1 MSEDKGKGGLTAGL
15 NKEDQ
20 KLFSKFL
27 KSQVSS
33 KEDSVRISKEEMR
46 LQKEINQQYSIAS
59 KLQEEIADTEKEI
72 LELVNKRIKSSDKM
86 KDLQDKIKKTIDEQA
101 DTEKELF
108 TSNKLVLLK
117 KKKIAEL
124 ANDTSVAG
132 VAMLHYLKQEVEEE
146 ENKQKLLET
155 QLYQIDQYIKGSTI
169 LLNIERNK
177 NSELTEQI
185 GIQEEFLGNQKT
197 MVVDAMRLAK
207 EAEEHVETLHK
218 AAHAAGELVEKYEEI
233 LEPFDEIDAWMQKIP
248 GGGLMSKAL
257 GLDGI
262 GKKIKQQIVDKI
274 AAGEVAGKGLVAS
287 MGPLIPL
294 LIAAGLLMKAFEF
307 DKELTQFSKDLDV
320 SKGSAL
326 EASNHADH
334 LATHLGMA
342 NITGKEMGASM
353 VALKEEFGDIALTND
368 KLVEGVTMLR
378 ERMGLTNEEA
388 ISLNSTAT
396 LLGTNLDEL
405 SASSMKMSEG
415 LIGGKQMLKEMA
427 KLPKSLIAGFKGT
440 TKELQ
445 KAVIKGKLFGLTI
458 EKAQSAGEG
467 MLNIE
472 ESLQKEMT
480 FNILAGKSMN
490 LNKARQL
497 ALEGKTAELQDEIL
511 NQAGSLED
519 YQKMGP
525 LQQKAMAEA
534 LNMSK
539 EEMTEML
546 VKAQELKDAGLDQ
559 AKVEEVLAANGE
571 ERDKMMSSMD
581 ATQQGYLQK
590 LIEQKNQEEA
600 SAKFQTA
607 MNRLMEAF
615 SKSML
620 PVVNVLGE
628 ILGYIGNI
636 VDYLTKGVEYVNHFV
651 HELSGATE
659 PLKDGEGFMS
669 KMLKYAVG
677 IGAAM
682 LAWSA
687 GKKALSGLKSM
698 IPGMGG
704 GKATEAA
711 SSATG
716 SADQLKGAKEGKN
729 KVSQLLDG
737 IKNIIDSIKG
747 VVQSAIQFVR
757 DVGKDLIN
765 TVKDLFNGII
775 DLVRSV
781 GSNVLSTLQELI
793 GGIGKTFQ
801 SIIKFVKEV
810 GTDLI
815 GTVRDLLNS
824 VVELVRSVGSNV
836 LSTLQE
842 LVKGIGNVLSEGANI
857 VVNVGSKLAEGAM
870 KILNIIIQGLG
881 KAAGQL
887 PAIMSALG
895 SAVVAFFT
903 PMAALVPL
911 APAIAIFT
919 LAMIGLGYAFK
930 LLGEGI
936 GAAAPGIQAFF
947 DGMGGVI
954 EAVGNAIAK
963 VIETITTSIIR
974 LQDIDPLRLMG
985 VAGGI
990 ASVGFAIAGFGAG
1003 AGAGG
1008 VMSAIGSFFDE
1019 DPVEK
1024 FNRFA
1029 TIDSA
1034 KLVEVAGAI
1043 DKLGDAIAKF
1053 GAQVGKIGEVSGIID
1068 TIDKVM
1074 ELHDAVSENPISE
1087 AVEGVASAVG
1097 DIFSKAASFVTSSA
1111 PEASSVTTST
1121 AAPAASGAAAAPQ
1134 GSLKEVADL
1143 LKQILSATSQPVSI
1157 NIGGKVIDEIGKQ
1170 TTLRK
1175 TYSTKIDTAHGAF
1188 G

>member
-1 MSEDKGKGGLTAGL
+1 MADNTKNSSTKRVKVDPAQGKTAKALVTLADSYNSELQKTILKNTELKDLAKELESSWGDLSKVLMSINDNSSKL
-15 NKEDQ
+15 NKNFAFVEDVA
-20 KLFSKFL
+20 KDIVDSMNDIGSELFT
-27 KSQVSS
+27 QV
-33 KEDSVRISKEEMR
+33 
-46 LQKEINQQYSIAS
+46 
-59 KLQEEIADTEKEI
+59 
-72 LELVNKRIKSSDKM
+72 
-86 KDLQDKIKKTIDEQA
+86 DLSEKIKKIQREQGKRLTEFKKAHKGLNELIQDEKKLE
-101 DTEKELF
+101 DEKD
-108 TSNKLVLLK
+108 KLSEYQYNRK
-117 KKKIAEL
+117 
-124 ANDTSVAG
+124 
-132 VAMLHYLKQEVEEE
+132 LKQLKVERE
-146 ENKQKLLET
+146 
-155 QLYQIDQYIKGSTI
+155 I
-169 LLNIERNK
+169 
-177 NSELTEQI
+177 
-185 GIQEEFLGNQKT
+185 
-197 MVVDAMRLAK
+197 K
-207 EAEEHVETLHK
+207 EAALAQLKADQQAGAFAIQALAGLEETAK
-218 AAHAAGELVEKYEEI
+218 AMGIANEHAKKLGFNLENATRTVTGKLEKSFEFIEEV
-233 LEPFDEIDAWMQKIP
+233 PFLSDV
-248 GGGLMSKAL
+248 L
-257 GLDGI
+257 GLDS
-262 GKKIKQQIVDKI
+262 IKEQLEKNVK
-274 AAGEVAGKGLVAS
+274 ASLVKSMTEGKGAAS
-287 MGPLIPL
+287 SMFSAMISGARSLIATMAPLLPLIL
-294 LIAAGLLMKAFEF
+294 AAYAVYKAFEF

-342 NITGKEMGASM
+342 NITGKEMGATM
-353 VALKEEFGDIALTND
+353 VALKEEFGDAALTND
-368 KLVEGVTMLR
+368 KLIEGVTMLR

-388 ISLNSTAT
+388 ISLNATAT

-415 LIGGKQMLKEMA
+415 LIGGKQMLKEMS
-427 KLPKSLIAGFKGT
+427 KLPKSILVGFKGT

-445 KAVIKGKLFGLTI
+445 KAVVKGKLFGL
-458 EKAQSAGEG
+458 ELSKAQSIGDS
-467 MLNIE
+467 LLSIE
-472 ESLQKEMT
+472 ESLEKEMT
-480 FNILAGKSMN
+480 ANVLTGKRMN

-497 ALEGKTAELQDEIL
+497 ALEGDISGLQQELLD
-511 NQAGSLED
+511 QAGGLDD
-519 YQKMGP
+519 YQKMAP
-525 LQQKAMAEA
+525 YQQKAYAEA
-534 LNMSK
+534 MGMTRD
-539 EEMTEML
+539 EMTEML
-546 VKAQELKDAGLDQ
+546 VKAQELKDVGLDQ
-559 AKVEEVLAANGE
+559 AKVEEVLAANGA
-571 ERDKMMSSMD
+571 ERDKMMSRMD

-600 SAKFQTA
+600 TAKFQTS

-620 PVVNVLGE
+620 PVIDLLGE
-628 ILGYIGNI
+628 MLGYIGNI

-651 HELSGATE
+651 HELSGSTE
-659 PLKDGEGFMS
+659 PLKEGEGIMS
-669 KMLKYAVG
+669 KILKYTIG

-682 LAWSA
+682 LAWNA
-687 GKKALSGLKSM
+687 GKKALGGLKSM

-757 DVGKDLIN
+757 DVGKDLIS

-793 GGIGKTFQ
+793 G
-801 SIIKFVKEV
+801 
-810 GTDLI
+810 
-815 GTVRDLLNS
+815 
-824 VVELVRSVGSNV
+824 
-836 LSTLQE
+836 
-842 LVKGIGNVLSEGANI
+842 GIGNVLSEGANI

-954 EAVGNAIAK
+954 EAVGTAIAK

-974 LQDIDPLRLMG
+974 LQDINPLRLMG

-990 ASVGFAIAGFGAG
+990 GAVGLAIAGFGAG

-1008 VMSAIGSFFDE
+1008 VMAGIGSFFDE

-1053 GAQVGKIGEVSGIID
+1053 SSQVGKIGEVSGIID

-1087 AVEGVASAVG
+1087 AVAEVASAVG
-1097 DIFSKAASFVTSSA
+1097 DIFSKAASFVTSTPTA
-1111 PEASSVTTST
+1111 DTVNTTGVAAGST
-1121 AAPAASGAAAAPQ
+1121 APAAAQQ
-1134 GSLKEVADL
+1134 GSMKEVTDL
-1143 LKQILSATSQPVSI
+1143 LKQLITATSQPVKI
-1157 NIGGKVIDEIGKQ
+1157 NIGGKVIDEIEKQ

-1175 TYSTKIDTAHGAF
+1175 TYNTKMDTAHGAF

>member
-1 MSEDKGKGGLTAGL
+1 MAKGTEKSKEILKTNPAAAKSAKALVTLADSYNSELQKTILHNTELKDLAKELESSWGDLSKVLLSINDKSSKLNKNFGFVEDVAKDIVDSMNDIGSELYTQVDISEKIKKIQKEQGKRLSEFKKAHAGL
-15 NKEDQ
+15 NELIQDEK
-20 KLFSKFL
+20 KL
-27 KSQVSS
+27 
-33 KEDSVRISKEEMR
+33 
-46 LQKEINQQYSIAS
+46 
-59 KLQEEIADTEKEI
+59 
-72 LELVNKRIKSSDKM
+72 
-86 KDLQDKIKKTIDEQA
+86 
-101 DTEKELF
+101 
-108 TSNKLVLLK
+108 
-117 KKKIAEL
+117 
-124 ANDTSVAG
+124 
-132 VAMLHYLKQEVEEE
+132 EEE
-146 ENKQKLLET
+146 KDTLSKYQYDRKLRQLKVEREIKENALAQLKADQQAGAFAIQALVGLEETAKAMDIANEHAKKLGFNLENAT
-155 QLYQIDQYIKGSTI
+155 RTVTGKLEKSFDF
-169 LLNIERNK
+169 L
-177 NSELTEQI
+177 
-185 GIQEEFLGNQKT
+185 EEVPFLSD
-197 MVVDAMRLAK
+197 V
-207 EAEEHVETLHK
+207 
-218 AAHAAGELVEKYEEI
+218 
-233 LEPFDEIDAWMQKIP
+233 
-248 GGGLMSKAL
+248 L
-257 GLDGI
+257 GLDSI
-262 GKKIKQQIVDKI
+262 KENLEKNVKASLVKSMTEGKG
-274 AAGEVAGKGLVAS
+274 AASSMFSAMVAGARSLIAT
-287 MGPLIPL
+287 MAPLLPLIL
-294 LIAAGLLMKAFEF
+294 AAYAVYKAFEF

-320 SKGSAL
+320 SKDTAMGLSIEADAIAGSLGVAGVNGV
-326 EASNHADH
+326 EVGKAM
-334 LATHLGMA
+334 ATV
-342 NITGKEMGASM
+342 KDSMGATA
-353 VALKEEFGDIALTND
+353 ALANKE
-368 KLVEGVTMLR
+368 LVGAVSLLQTR
-378 ERMGLTNEEA
+378 IGLSGEEA
-388 ISLNSTAT
+388 MALNSTAT
-396 LLGTNLDEL
+396 ILGTNLNDL
-405 SASSMKMSEG
+405 AASSYDMADG
-415 LIGGKQMLKEMA
+415 LIGGKAMLKEMA
-427 KLPKSLIAGFKGT
+427 KLPKSLVVGFKGT

-445 KAVIKGKLFGLTI
+445 KAIVKGKLFGLTI
-458 EKAQSAGEG
+458 EQAQKAGEG
-467 MLNIE
+467 MLDIE
-472 ESLQKEMT
+472 QSLEKEMT
-480 FNILAGKSMN
+480 FNILAGKNMN

-511 NQAGSLED
+511 NQAGSLSEF
-519 YQKMGP
+519 QKMGP
-525 LQQKAMAEA
+525 MQQKAMADA

-539 EEMTEML
+539 EELTEML
-546 VKAQELKDAGLDQ
+546 TKTQEMADVGLSQ
-559 AKVEEVLAANGE
+559 AAVEEQMKLSLE
-571 ERDKMMSSMD
+571 DQQSTIDSMTD
-581 ATQQGYLQK
+581 EKKKAYLQDLLNK
-590 LIEQKNQEEA
+590 KKQEEA
-600 SAKFQTA
+600 TAKFNDSMTK
-607 MNRLMEAF
+607 LTEAF
-615 SKSML
+615 QKTMM
-620 PVVNVLGE
+620 PVVELLGE
-628 ILGYIGNI
+628 ALGYVGDIIHWFTVGIEKLNHWI
-636 VDYLTKGVEYVNHFV
+636 HSLTGAKE
-651 HELSGATE
+651 ELKE
-659 PLKDGEGFMS
+659 GEGVMS
-669 KMLKYAVG
+669 SILSWAAK
-677 IGAAM
+677 IGGAI
-682 LAWSA
+682 LLWNV
-687 GKKALSGLKSM
+687 GKKALGGMAGMVKNM

-704 GKATEAA
+704 SKATEAA

-765 TVKDLFNGII
+765 TVKDLFNGVV

-781 GSNVLSTLQELI
+781 GT
-793 GGIGKTFQ
+793 
-801 SIIKFVKEV
+801 
-810 GTDLI
+810 
-815 GTVRDLLNS
+815 
-824 VVELVRSVGSNV
+824 NV

-842 LVKGIGNVLSEGANI
+842 LVKGIGNVLSEGTDI
-857 VVNVGSKLAEGAM
+857 IVNVGSKLAEGAM

-919 LAMIGLGYAFK
+919 GAMIGLGFAFK

-963 VIETITTSIIR
+963 VVETITTSIIR
-974 LQDIDPLRLMG
+974 LQDIDPTRLMG

-1053 GAQVGKIGEVSGIID
+1053 SSQVGKIGEVSGIID

-1097 DIFSKAASFVTSSA
+1097 DIFAKAASFVTS
-1111 PEASSVTTST
+1111 
-1121 AAPAASGAAAAPQ
+1121 APAEATVNTSAGAGAQPGAAVAQQ
-1134 GSLKEVADL
+1134 GSMKEVADL
-1143 LKQILSATSQPVSI
+1143 LKQLITVTSQPVKI
-1157 NIGGKVIDEIGKQ
+1157 NIGGKVIDEIEKQ

-1175 TYSTKIDTAHGAF
+1175 TYNTKMDTAHGAF

>member
-1 MSEDKGKGGLTAGL
+1 MAKEKAAVPISEK
-15 NKEDQ
+15 DQ
-20 KLFSKFL
+20 KDFAKFL
-27 KSQVSS
+27 QDYKKQQQAAKKSNSEI
-33 KEDSVRISKEEMR
+33 KDISAEILKSETARLALVEKMR
-46 LQKEINQQYSIAS
+46 RANSAILDLQKNILDAESKGEDLSVDILKGMLDRVKTQKTLYKQGRDAFAQQQDS
-59 KLQEEIADTEKEI
+59 LKEQLKFNKA
-72 LELVNKRIKSSDKM
+72 LEAASDK
-86 KDLQDKIKKTIDEQA
+86 A
-101 DTEKELF
+101 D
-108 TSNKLVLLK
+108 
-117 KKKIAEL
+117 
-124 ANDTSVAG
+124 
-132 VAMLHYLKQEVEEE
+132 
-146 ENKQKLLET
+146 
-155 QLYQIDQYIKGSTI
+155 
-169 LLNIERNK
+169 
-177 NSELTEQI
+177 
-185 GIQEEFLGNQKT
+185 
-197 MVVDAMRLAK
+197 
-207 EAEEHVETLHK
+207 
-218 AAHAAGELVEKYEEI
+218 ELVEKYEGITEAF
-233 LEPFDEIDAWMQKIP
+233 EEADEFVKKLP
-248 GGGLMSKAL
+248 GGELLSKFL
-257 GLDGI
+257 GTDKVGD
-262 GKKIKQQIVDKI
+262 KIKESVTKRLTEGQM
-274 AAGEVAGKGLVAS
+274 AGKGLVAS
-287 MGPLIPL
+287 LGPLIPL

-334 LATHLGMA
+334 LATNLGMA

-388 ISLNSTAT
+388 LSLNSTAT

-427 KLPKSLIAGFKGT
+427 KLPKSLVAGFKGT
-440 TKELQ
+440 TQQLQ
-445 KAVIKGKLFGLTI
+445 KAIVKGKLFGLTI
-458 EKAQSAGEG
+458 EQAQKAGEG
-467 MLNIE
+467 MLQIE

-480 FNILAGKSMN
+480 FNILAGKNMN

-511 NQAGSLED
+511 SQAGSLED

-539 EEMTEML
+539 DELTEML
-546 VKAQELKDAGLDQ
+546 TKTQEMADVGLSQ
-559 AKVEEVLAANGE
+559 AAVEEQMKLSLE
-571 ERDKMMSSMD
+571 D
-581 ATQQGYLQK
+581 QQSTIDGMNDEKKKAYLQDLLNK
-590 LIEQKNQEEA
+590 KKQEEA
-600 SAKFQTA
+600 TAKFADSMTK
-607 MNRLMEAF
+607 LTEAF
-615 SKSML
+615 QKTMM
-620 PVVNVLGE
+620 PVVELLGE
-628 ILGYIGNI
+628 ALGYVGDIIHYFTVGIEKLNHWI
-636 VDYLTKGVEYVNHFV
+636 HSLTGAKE
-651 HELSGATE
+651 ELKE
-659 PLKDGEGFMS
+659 GEGVMS
-669 KMLKYAVG
+669 SILKWAMK
-677 IGAAM
+677 IGGAI
-682 LAWSA
+682 LLWNV
-687 GKKALSGLKSM
+687 GKKALGGLKSM

-704 GKATEAA
+704 GKTAEAA

-716 SADQLKGAKEGKN
+716 SADQVKGATQGKN
-729 KVSQLLDG
+729 KVSQILDG

-747 VVQSAIQFVR
+747 VVQSAIQFVK

-765 TVKDLFNGII
+765 TVKDLFNGVV

-781 GSNVLSTLQELI
+781 GTNVLSTLQELI
-793 GGIGKTFQ
+793 GGIGK
-801 SIIKFVKEV
+801 ILAD
-810 GTDLI
+810 GTDI
-815 GTVRDLLNS
+815 
-824 VVELVRSVGSNV
+824 
-836 LSTLQE
+836 
-842 LVKGIGNVLSEGANI
+842 I
-857 VVNVGSKLAEGAM
+857 VNVGSKLAEGAM
-870 KILNIIIQGLG
+870 KILNIIIEGLG

-936 GAAAPGIQAFF
+936 GAAAPGIEAFF
-947 DGMGGVI
+947 NGMGTVI
-954 EAVGNAIAK
+954 ESVGTAISK

-990 ASVGFAIAGFGAG
+990 VSVGAAIAGFGAG

-1008 VMSAIGSFFDE
+1008 IMAGIGKFFDE

-1034 KLVEVAGAI
+1034 KLIEVASAI
-1043 DKLGDAIAKF
+1043 DKLGNAIANF
-1053 GAQVGKIGEVSGIID
+1053 SSQVGKIGEVSGIIE

-1074 ELHDAVSENPISE
+1074 ELHDAVTENPIEEAISGVAE
-1087 AVEGVASAVG
+1087 AVGG
-1097 DIFSKAASFVTSSA
+1097 IFSKAASFVTSSA
-1111 PEASSVTTST
+1111 PEASSVTTSAG
-1121 AAPAASGAAAAPQ
+1121 AAPAASGAAVSQ

>member
-1 MSEDKGKGGLTAGL
+1 MSAEQGKGGLTAGL
-15 NKEDQ
+15 NKKDQ
-20 KLFSKFL
+20 KLFSEFL

-46 LQKEINQQYSIAS
+46 LQKEINGFYSAAALIQKEMAAR
-59 KLQEEIADTEKEI
+59 EEEI
-72 LELVNKRIKSSDKM
+72 LELVNKRMKSSSKM
-86 KDLQDKIKKTIDEQA
+86 KDLQDDIKKSTEEQTDKVHELNKTWKLIDA
-101 DTEKELF
+101 
-108 TSNKLVLLK
+108 K

-124 ANDTSVAG
+124 EEKSDYSSFIQ
-132 VAMLHYLKQEVEEE
+132 LQYLKQELGDQE
-146 ENKQKLLET
+146 QKKDLLKT
-155 QLYQIDQYIKGSTI
+155 QLYQIGEYIHGSTE
-169 LLNIERNK
+169 LLNIERQNVKELNNK
-177 NSELTEQI
+177 IE
-185 GIQEEFLGNQKT
+185 LGNQ
-197 MVVDAMRLAK
+197 VLSGLQDAGNEQLKSVKA
-207 EAEEHVETLHK
+207 AQEHVETLHK
-218 AAHAAGELVEKYEEI
+218 AAHAAGELVEKYEEV

-388 ISLNSTAT
+388 LSLNSTAT

-881 KAAGQL
+881 KAAAQL

-1074 ELHDAVSENPISE
+1074 ELHDVVSENPISE

-1097 DIFSKAASFVTSSA
+1097 DIFAKAASFVTSSA

-1121 AAPAASGAAAAPQ
+1121 AAPSAAGAAAAPQ

>member
-1 MSEDKGKGGLTAGL
+1 MSKNEAAVPINPK
-15 NKEDQ
+15 DQ
-20 KLFSKFL
+20 KLFSDFL
-27 KSQVSS
+27 KEQAKARKQSISDRSS
-33 KEDSVRISKEEMR
+33 ELDLSK
-46 LQKEINQQYSIAS
+46 S
-59 KLQEEIADTEKEI
+59 LQEREKEI
-72 LELVNKRIKSSDKM
+72 LNLLNERKQAASEYNDYARTMNDLM
-86 KDLQDKIKKTIDEQA
+86 KDQTREQKLRSKDLIKEMHMQKKILLDQMKSYDVLVDRAKK
-101 DTEKELF
+101 EKEHF
-108 TSNKLVLLK
+108 ELLK
-117 KKKIAEL
+117 KA
-124 ANDTSVAG
+124 S
-132 VAMLHYLKQEVEEE
+132 
-146 ENKQKLLET
+146 
-155 QLYQIDQYIKGSTI
+155 S
-169 LLNIERNK
+169 
-177 NSELTEQI
+177 
-185 GIQEEFLGNQKT
+185 
-197 MVVDAMRLAK
+197 
-207 EAEEHVETLHK
+207 K
-218 AAHAAGELVEKYEEI
+218 ADELVEKYEGITEAF
-233 LEPFDEIDAWMQKIP
+233 EEADEFVKKLP
-248 GGGLMSKAL
+248 GGELLSKFL
-257 GLDGI
+257 GTDKI
-262 GKKIKQQIVDKI
+262 GEKIKENVTKRLTEGQM
-274 AAGEVAGKGLVAS
+274 AGKGLVAS
-287 MGPLIPL
+287 MGPLLPL

-353 VALKEEFGDIALTND
+353 VALKEEFGDIALKND

-388 ISLNSTAT
+388 ISLNGTAT

-415 LIGGKQMLKEMA
+415 LIGGKQMLKEMS

-445 KAVIKGKLFGLTI
+445 KAVVKGKLFGL
-458 EKAQSAGEG
+458 ELSKAQSIGDG
-467 MLNIE
+467 LLDIE
-472 ESLQKEMT
+472 QSLEKEMT
-480 FNILAGKSMN
+480 ANILTGKRMN

-497 ALEGKTAELQDEIL
+497 ALEGDISGLQQELLD
-511 NQAGSLED
+511 QAGGLDD
-519 YQKMGP
+519 YQKMAP
-525 LQQKAMAEA
+525 YQQKAYAEA
-534 LNMSK
+534 MGMTRD
-539 EEMTEML
+539 EMTEML

-559 AKVEEVLAANGE
+559 AKVEEVLAANGA
-571 ERDKMMSSMD
+571 ERDKLMSSMD

-669 KMLKYAVG
+669 KILKYAVG

-687 GKKALSGLKSM
+687 GKKALGGLKSM

-704 GKATEAA
+704 GKASEAA

-801 SIIKFVKEV
+801 SIIKFVKDV

-815 GTVRDLLNS
+815 STVKDLLNS

-919 LAMIGLGYAFK
+919 GAMIGLGYAFK

-963 VIETITTSIIR
+963 VIETITASIIR

-1053 GAQVGKIGEVSGIID
+1053 SSQVGKIGEVSGIID

-1097 DIFSKAASFVTSSA
+1097 DIFAKAASFVTS
-1111 PEASSVTTST
+1111 
-1121 AAPAASGAAAAPQ
+1121 APAEATVNTSAGAGAQPGAAVAQQ
-1134 GSLKEVADL
+1134 GSMKEVADL
-1143 LKQILSATSQPVSI
+1143 LKQLITVTSQPVKI
-1157 NIGGKVIDEIGKQ
+1157 NIGGKVIDEIEKQ

-1175 TYSTKIDTAHGAF
+1175 TYNTKVDNVHGAF
-1188 G
+1188 

>member
-1 MSEDKGKGGLTAGL
+1 
-15 NKEDQ
+15 
-20 KLFSKFL
+20 
-27 KSQVSS
+27 
-33 KEDSVRISKEEMR
+33 
-46 LQKEINQQYSIAS
+46 
-59 KLQEEIADTEKEI
+59 
-72 LELVNKRIKSSDKM
+72 
-86 KDLQDKIKKTIDEQA
+86 
-101 DTEKELF
+101 
-108 TSNKLVLLK
+108 
-117 KKKIAEL
+117 
-124 ANDTSVAG
+124 
-132 VAMLHYLKQEVEEE
+132 
-146 ENKQKLLET
+146 
-155 QLYQIDQYIKGSTI
+155 
-169 LLNIERNK
+169 
-177 NSELTEQI
+177 
-185 GIQEEFLGNQKT
+185 
-197 MVVDAMRLAK
+197 
-207 EAEEHVETLHK
+207 
-218 AAHAAGELVEKYEEI
+218 
-233 LEPFDEIDAWMQKIP
+233 
-248 GGGLMSKAL
+248 
-257 GLDGI
+257 
-262 GKKIKQQIVDKI
+262 
-274 AAGEVAGKGLVAS
+274 
-287 MGPLIPL
+287 
-294 LIAAGLLMKAFEF
+294 
-307 DKELTQFSKDLDV
+307 
-320 SKGSAL
+320 
-326 EASNHADH
+326 
-334 LATHLGMA
+334 
-342 NITGKEMGASM
+342 
-353 VALKEEFGDIALTND
+353 
-368 KLVEGVTMLR
+368 
-378 ERMGLTNEEA
+378 
-388 ISLNSTAT
+388 
-396 LLGTNLDEL
+396 
-405 SASSMKMSEG
+405 
-415 LIGGKQMLKEMA
+415 
-427 KLPKSLIAGFKGT
+427 
-440 TKELQ
+440 
-445 KAVIKGKLFGLTI
+445 
-458 EKAQSAGEG
+458 
-467 MLNIE
+467 
-472 ESLQKEMT
+472 
-480 FNILAGKSMN
+480 
-490 LNKARQL
+490 
-497 ALEGKTAELQDEIL
+497 
-511 NQAGSLED
+511 
-519 YQKMGP
+519 
-525 LQQKAMAEA
+525 
-534 LNMSK
+534 
-539 EEMTEML
+539 
-546 VKAQELKDAGLDQ
+546 
-559 AKVEEVLAANGE
+559 
-571 ERDKMMSSMD
+571 MSSILSW
-581 ATQQGYLQK
+581 A
-590 LIEQKNQEEA
+590 
-600 SAKFQTA
+600 AK
-607 MNRLMEAF
+607 
-615 SKSML
+615 
-620 PVVNVLGE
+620 
-628 ILGYIGNI
+628 
-636 VDYLTKGVEYVNHFV
+636 
-651 HELSGATE
+651 
-659 PLKDGEGFMS
+659 
-669 KMLKYAVG
+669 
-677 IGAAM
+677 IGAAI
-682 LAWSA
+682 LLWNV
-687 GKKALSGLKSM
+687 GKKALGGMASM
-698 IPGMGG
+698 VKNVIPGMGG

-801 SIIKFVKEV
+801 SIIKFIKDV

-815 GTVRDLLNS
+815 STVKDLLNS

-974 LQDIDPLRLMG
+974 LQDIDPTRLMG

-1053 GAQVGKIGEVSGIID
+1053 SSQVGKIGEVSGIID

-1074 ELHDAVSENPISE
+1074 VLHDAVSENPISE

-1097 DIFSKAASFVTSSA
+1097 DIFSKAASFVTSTPTA
-1111 PEASSVTTST
+1111 DTVNTTGGAAVST
-1121 AAPAASGAAAAPQ
+1121 APAAAQQ
-1134 GSLKEVADL
+1134 GSMKEVTDL
-1143 LKQILSATSQPVSI
+1143 LKQLITATSQPVKI
-1157 NIGGKVIDEIGKQ
+1157 NIGGKVIDEIEKQ

-1175 TYSTKIDTAHGAF
+1175 TYNTKMDTAHGAF